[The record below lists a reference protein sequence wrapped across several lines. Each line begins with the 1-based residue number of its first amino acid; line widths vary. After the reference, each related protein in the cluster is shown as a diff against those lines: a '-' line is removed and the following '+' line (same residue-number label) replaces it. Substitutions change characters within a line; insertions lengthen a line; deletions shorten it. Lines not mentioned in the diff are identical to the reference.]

1 VISNLK
7 SRFKYLLGV
16 LGLGLV
22 LAGVGYF
29 SSEWWINLTYGFF
42 AIVLSDFFFEWVRP
56 HIILKRGTRLY
67 ARAHI
72 AFPAIV
78 ILASII
84 GLKLAEIS
92 YNLVWSSLNYY
103 PPIGYGTLAPF
114 GTWHI
119 GGRYFIFSLGWL
131 IPTLVIAFLVSGFVY
146 ADLFFLHD
154 KKFRS
159 HKGISSQALNA
170 K

>member
-1 VISNLK
+1 LK
-7 SRFKYLLGV
+7 PRFKYLLGV
-16 LGLGLV
+16 LGLGLF

-29 SSEWWINLTYGFF
+29 SSEWWIVLTYGFL
-42 AIVLSDFFFEWVRP
+42 AIALSNFFFEAVRP
-56 HIILKRGTRLY
+56 HMILKGGAGPY
-67 ARAHI
+67 ARALI
-72 AFPAIV
+72 SFPAIM

-103 PPIGYGTLAPF
+103 PPIGYGQPLAPF

-131 IPTLVIAFLVSGFVY
+131 IPTLVIAFSVSALVY
-146 ADLFFLHD
+146 ADLYFIHG
-154 KKFRS
+154 K
-159 HKGISSQALNA
+159 
-170 K
+170 

>member
-1 VISNLK
+1 LK
-7 SRFKYLLGV
+7 PRFKYLLGV
-16 LGLGLV
+16 FGLGLV

-29 SSEWWINLTYGFF
+29 SSEWWIILTYGFL
-42 AIVLSDFFFEWVRP
+42 AIALSDFFFEWVRP
-56 HIILKRGTRLY
+56 HLILKGRKGLY
-67 ARAHI
+67 ARALI
-72 AFPAIV
+72 CFPAIV

-84 GLKLAEIS
+84 GVKVTEIS
-92 YNLVWSSLNYY
+92 YNLIWSSLNYY

-131 IPTLVIAFLVSGFVY
+131 IPTLGIAFLVSALVY
-146 ADLFFLHD
+146 ADLCFLHD
-154 KKFRS
+154 KKLRS
-159 HKGISSQALNA
+159 HKGISPQVLNA